1 MVAGYCFSYTKNAMT
16 KPNLINRGGVVPTT
30 KFRPIVDISHFRMVF
45 GDKEVVKDLSF
56 TVNRGEIFGLLGSN
70 GSGKTTTLRALLGI
84 YQPTDGQLLINGQP
98 FRVDGGINIGYL
110 PEERGLYKK
119 EPVLDVMVYFGQLK
133 GMSKAAAK
141 EFSLNY
147 LRQVGLDEYSH
158 TIVDKLSGGQQQKIQ
173 LGIAIMNQPELLI
186 LDEPT
191 KGFDPVNR
199 RLLMDIIFG
208 LHKQGAT
215 VIMVSHQMDEVEK
228 TCDRILL
235 LKDGIAQE
243 YGTVAEI
250 KKKHNG
256 ASIDDIF
263 VEIYGRPDESGIEQL
278 IDFAGEGHH
287 E

>member
-1 MVAGYCFSYTKNAMT
+1 M
-16 KPNLINRGGVVPTT
+16 PTT
-30 KFRPIVDISHFRMVF
+30 KSRPIVDISHFRMVF

-243 YGTVAEI
+243 YGTVTEI

>member
-1 MVAGYCFSYTKNAMT
+1 M
-16 KPNLINRGGVVPTT
+16 PTT
-30 KFRPIVDISHFRMVF
+30 KSRPIVDISHFRMVF

-133 GMSKAAAK
+133 GMSKTAAK
-141 EFSLNY
+141 EFSLDY

-158 TIVDKLSGGQQQKIQ
+158 TIVDKLSGGQQQKVQ

-199 RLLMDIIFG
+199 RLLMDIIMG
-208 LHKQGAT
+208 LHKCGAT
-215 VIMVSHQMDEVEK
+215 VVMVSHQMDEVEK
-228 TCDRILL
+228 ICDRILL

-263 VEIYGRPDESGIEQL
+263 VEIYGRPDEVGIDQF
-278 IDFAGEGHH
+278 IDSNYQEVSHD
-287 E
+287 

>member
-16 KPNLINRGGVVPTT
+16 KPNLINRGVVPTT
-30 KFRPIVDISHFRMVF
+30 KSRPIVDISHFRMVF

-158 TIVDKLSGGQQQKIQ
+158 TIVDKLSGGQQQKVQ

-263 VEIYGRPDESGIEQL
+263 VEIYGRPNESGIEQL

>member
-16 KPNLINRGGVVPTT
+16 KPNLINRGVVPTT
-30 KFRPIVDISHFRMVF
+30 KSRPIVDISHFRMAF

-133 GMSKAAAK
+133 GMSKTAAK

>member
-16 KPNLINRGGVVPTT
+16 KPNLINRGVVPTT
-30 KFRPIVDISHFRMVF
+30 KSRPIVDISHFRMVF

-133 GMSKAAAK
+133 GMSKTAAK

-147 LRQVGLDEYSH
+147 LRQVGLNEYSH

-263 VEIYGRPDESGIEQL
+263 VEIYGRPNESGIEQL

>member
-16 KPNLINRGGVVPTT
+16 KPNLINRGVVPTA
-30 KFRPIVDISHFRMVF
+30 KSRPIVDISHFRMVF

-133 GMSKAAAK
+133 GMSKTAAK
-141 EFSLNY
+141 EFSLDY